1 MPAFHRALVAL
12 ALAHVAFARQTSA
25 VPSSTQVP
33 VSHLRRPA
41 EKAATTATLP
51 NIGEYADTDNDFLV
65 FNPEAMEKDKK
76 MEQQIDKEEGE
87 LFGLAYA
94 RATKEEDK
102 QETIISHPS
111 DFHQGSW
118 VDDTLLEGPQK
129 EDAADEE
136 YDKEAAQELKRMD
149 ADQQAQLTKQQAE
162 KAERGE
168 PSPDD
173 LEAEMMEGDA
183 EEPTGRNY
191 SADAA
196 RAVVKQGIEE
206 LRWLDRT
213 GVSKKR
219 QISKFQTN
227 IEAYDEA
234 HDLLQ
239 SATDDLAGAAELA
252 SAAEQADDK
261 ATGQDAE
268 KSYEAAYREAE
279 AAHKDIERLADSSAE
294 SVVFGL

>member
-12 ALAHVAFARQTSA
+12 AAAHVAIARQISA
-25 VPSSTQVP
+25 VPSSTEVP
-33 VSHLRRPA
+33 VSHLRGPA
-41 EKAATTATLP
+41 EPKLSPAMFGGTVAAAAAAPP
-51 NIGEYADTDNDFLV
+51 NIAEFADTDNDFLV
-65 FNPEAMEKDKK
+65 FENKLEDK
-76 MEQQIDKEEGE
+76 IDKENKMDEQYDQEQG
-87 LFGLAYA
+87 GSP
-94 RATKEEDK
+94 K
-102 QETIISHPS
+102 QEAEQDTIFSH
-111 DFHQGSW
+111 
-118 VDDTLLEGPQK
+118 K
-129 EDAADEE
+129 EDVADEE
-136 YDKEAAQELKRMD
+136 YDKEAAQELKKMD
-149 ADQQAQLTKQQAE
+149 ADQQAQVSQQQAQ
-162 KAERGE
+162 KAEQGE

-173 LEAEMMEGDA
+173 LEAEMMEGDT

-234 HDLLQ
+234 HDLLK

-279 AAHKDIERLADSSAE
+279 AAHKDIERLADASAE

>member
-12 ALAHVAFARQTSA
+12 AAAHVAIARQISA
-25 VPSSTQVP
+25 VPSSTEVP
-33 VSHLRRPA
+33 VSHLRGPA
-41 EKAATTATLP
+41 EP
-51 NIGEYADTDNDFLV
+51 NIAEFADTDNDFLV
-65 FNPEAMEKDKK
+65 FENKLEDK
-76 MEQQIDKEEGE
+76 IDKENKMDEQYDQEQG
-87 LFGLAYA
+87 GSP
-94 RATKEEDK
+94 K
-102 QETIISHPS
+102 QEAAEQDTIFSH
-111 DFHQGSW
+111 
-118 VDDTLLEGPQK
+118 K
-129 EDAADEE
+129 EDVADEE
-136 YDKEAAQELKRMD
+136 YDKEAAQELKKMD
-149 ADQQAQLTKQQAE
+149 ADQQAQLSQQQE
-162 KAERGE
+162 QKAEQGE

-173 LEAEMMEGDA
+173 LEAEMMEGDT

-234 HDLLQ
+234 HDLLK

-252 SAAEQADDK
+252 SAADQADDK

-279 AAHKDIERLADSSAE
+279 AAHKDIERLADASAE